1 MSHISY
7 RKLFAGGVGFFA
19 GIVAAPIL
27 LVAAPFFFAWFLYN
41 EEEY

>member
-7 RKLFAGGVGFFA
+7 RKLIAGFVGFFA

-41 EEEY
+41 EEEC